1 MVANPSATTNYYG
14 AQHNAGFTL
23 AELAIVLLIVGLLIG
38 GLMMPLT
45 AQIDSRNTSDTR
57 RTLAEI
63 HEALL
68 GFAAANDRLPCPAS
82 ATSNGQESFAAIG
95 SPTDG
100 NCFDFYGG
108 FLPAVTLGITPTDQN
123 GFAIDAWGQRIRYA
137 VSQGP
142 AIGSVAH
149 PFTQSNGIKDAT
161 MSSISGQDLL
171 FVCATATG
179 VTSSGCGGA
188 AVKLTDKAPVV
199 FFSTGKNAGS
209 GAGTDESKNL
219 DGNRVFVFHEPSHSS
234 ATNGEFDDLVTWL
247 SPNVLYNRMIAAGRL
262 P

>member
-1 MVANPSATTNYYG
+1 MTDLRAIAPCG
-14 AQHNAGFTL
+14 MRRDAGFTL

-38 GLMMPLT
+38 GLMMPLS

-57 RTLAEI
+57 RTLADI

-68 GFAAANDRLPCPAS
+68 GFAAANGRLPCPAS
-82 ATSNGQESFAAIG
+82 ATSNGQESFAAGG
-95 SPTDG
+95 SAANGDCDVSG
-100 NCFDFYGG
+100 VFV
-108 FLPAVTLGITPTDQN
+108 PAATLGIAPTDQD

-137 VSQGP
+137 VYRGT
-142 AIGSVAH
+142 INSVSD
-149 PFTQSNGIKDAT
+149 PFSRTDGIKSAT
-161 MSSISGQDLL
+161 MTAIAAAAMQLS
-171 FVCATATG
+171 VCSTATG
-179 VTSSGCGGA
+179 ISGSDCGS

-209 GAGTDESKNL
+209 AAGTDESKNL
-219 DGNRVFVFHEPSHSS
+219 DGDRVFIFHEPSPSS

-247 SPNVLYNRMIAAGRL
+247 SPNVLYNRMIAAERL

>member
-1 MVANPSATTNYYG
+1 MATKLPARVRYG
-14 AQHNAGFTL
+14 RRDSTGFTL
-23 AELAIVLLIVGLLIG
+23 AELAIVLLIIGLMIG

-57 RTLAEI
+57 RTLSEI

-82 ATSNGQESFAAIG
+82 ATSNGQESFEAGGSAA
-95 SPTDG
+95 DG
-100 NCFDFYGG
+100 RCFDFYGG
-108 FLPAVTLGITPTDQN
+108 FLPAATLGMTPTDQN

-137 VSQGP
+137 VNQGP
-142 AIGSVAH
+142 AIGSVTH
-149 PFTQSNGIKDAT
+149 PFTQTNGIRDAT

-171 FVCATATG
+171 FVCSTATG
-179 VTSSGCGGA
+179 VTASGCGGT

-199 FFSTGKNAGS
+199 FFSTGKNAGP
-209 GAGTDESKNL
+209 GAGIDEAKNL
-219 DGNRVFVFHEPSHSS
+219 EGLHPVFVFHEPTPPT
-234 ATNGEFDDLVTWL
+234 APNGEFDDLVTWL